1 MGYITILRTLTMNQ
15 NFSRIEKAIAL
26 VEAGNVI
33 LMRHPTTVVH
43 SLDEK
48 RVYYVNFMEKTCDCQ
63 DMQYNR
69 VIYCKHLYASMMK
82 AGVYYIRA

>member
-1 MGYITILRTLTMNQ
+1 MGRYVINNMNQ
-15 NFSRIEKAIAL
+15 NFPRIEAGITL

-33 LMRHPTTVVH
+33 LMSYPTAVVH

-48 RVYYVNFMEKTCDCQ
+48 RMYNVNFIDKTCDCQ
-63 DMQYNR
+63 DMQYNHVR
-69 VIYCKHLYASMMK
+69 YCKHLYASMMK